1 MESKIE
7 YKTLVFEGASTKIY
21 SYIGAIYYL
30 QESGVLDKIENF
42 IGTSSGSIMSMLLC
56 LGYSPE
62 EIKELIFKVNT
73 DEYGGD
79 ICIVLG
85 IYNMT
90 KTYGYINT
98 DKYLNWIKTVIKNKS
113 QKESLTFKE
122 LYEMTGKNLVVT
134 GTCLNKRESHFYT
147 RFSNPNMPVFK
158 AIEISTALPFLFPP
172 IKWSGDILVDGGVLE
187 NFPIYYIKED
197 GTFPNTRKEVVKYKV
212 NDDKKAHKINESV
225 LGIKVTSLVEK
236 KDKFNDSIDTITKF
250 GLSIFNTLVTQIE
263 RTSIKR
269 GYYNN
274 VIDIILNDTIDNF
287 ELKLNETKKQEL
299 FNLGYSFTQ
308 KFLEK

>member
-1 MESKIE
+1 MENKTD
-7 YKTLVFEGASTKIY
+7 YKTLVFEGASTKLY

-30 QESGVLDKIENF
+30 KETNVLDKIENF
-42 IGTSSGSIMSMLLC
+42 IGTSSGSIICLL
-56 LGYSPE
+56 LSLNYSPE
-62 EIKELIFKVNT
+62 EIKELIFKVDT
-73 DEYGGD
+73 DKYGGN

-85 IYNMT
+85 LYNIS

-98 DKYLNWIKTVIKNKS
+98 DKYLDWIKTVIRKKS
-113 QKESLTFKE
+113 GKENLTFKE
-122 LYEMTGKNLVVT
+122 LYQLTNKNLVIT

-147 RFSNPNMPVFK
+147 RFSNPNMPIFK

-172 IKWSGDILVDGGVLE
+172 IKWGEDLLVDGGILE

-197 GTFPNTRKEVVKYKV
+197 GTFPNTRKEVVKYKA
-212 NDDKKAHKINESV
+212 NNNCHKINESV
-225 LGIKVTSLVEK
+225 LGIKVTSLAEK
-236 KDKFNDSIDTITKF
+236 KDNFNDDINSIAKF
-250 GLSIFNTLVTQIE
+250 GLSIFNTLITQIE

-274 VIDIILNDTIDNF
+274 VIDIILDNNIDNF
-287 ELKLNETKKQEL
+287 ELKLTESKKQEL